1 MRVADLAELTGT
13 TVRAIRHYHA
23 LGLLPVPDVRGGWR
37 DYGLSHVAR
46 VSRIRWLAAA
56 GVPLSSVA
64 AVLDTVPSSEG
75 DAVVDDLEEALVTVN
90 ARLRELSQQRDMLE
104 SLAERARKGG
114 AMSPMPPVMAAFYDR
129 LESSSTDQQAR
140 ASVRRERDIAELA
153 CYRGAVPPGIELL
166 FHAPDNQDDARAL
179 DNFRRSSGELSGSQ
193 IEEIAAANVDRI
205 RSRLGDAAARTA
217 RQVEPDVIHRVL
229 ELFRSADPSRRPLW
243 DAMERRLLETIEEL
257 RSTPESES
265 PTPRSDPSG
274 S

>member
-1 MRVADLAELTGT
+1 
-13 TVRAIRHYHA
+13 
-23 LGLLPVPDVRGGWR
+23 
-37 DYGLSHVAR
+37 
-46 VSRIRWLAAA
+46 
-56 GVPLSSVA
+56 
-64 AVLDTVPSSEG
+64 
-75 DAVVDDLEEALVTVN
+75 
-90 ARLRELSQQRDMLE
+90 
-104 SLAERARKGG
+104 
-114 AMSPMPPVMAAFYDR
+114 MPPVMAAFYDR